1 MRPATG
7 LKLARPLTPPAA
19 ARKIKEDFPMHA
31 QIVYMTAGDLAEA
44 RRIGRTLV
52 EERLAACVNIID
64 GMRAVYR
71 WEGELQEGQEVVVIA
86 KTVAAKVDALV
97 ARVKAL
103 HSYECCC
110 VLALPVAAGNSP
122 FLDWIAAEVAP

>member
-1 MRPATG
+1 MQ
-7 LKLARPLTPPAA
+7 
-19 ARKIKEDFPMHA
+19 A

-110 VLALPVAAGNSP
+110 VLALPVTAGNPP

>member
-1 MRPATG
+1 MQ
-7 LKLARPLTPPAA
+7 
-19 ARKIKEDFPMHA
+19 A

-110 VLALPVAAGNSP
+110 VLALPVAAGNPP

>member
-1 MRPATG
+1 
-7 LKLARPLTPPAA
+7 
-19 ARKIKEDFPMHA
+19 
-31 QIVYMTAGDLAEA
+31 MTAGDLAEA

-71 WEGELQEGQEVVVIA
+71 WEGRVQEGEEVVVIA

-97 ARVKAL
+97 ARVKTL
-103 HSYECCC
+103 HSYACCC
-110 VLALPVAAGNSP
+110 VLALPVAAGNPP
-122 FLDWIAAEVAP
+122 FLDWIAAEVAL

>member
-1 MRPATG
+1 MQP
-7 LKLARPLTPPAA
+7 
-19 ARKIKEDFPMHA
+19 
-31 QIVYMTAGDLAEA
+31 QIVYMTTGDLAEA

-103 HSYECCC
+103 HSYQCCC
-110 VLALPVAAGNSP
+110 VLALPVAAGNPP

>member
-1 MRPATG
+1 MQP
-7 LKLARPLTPPAA
+7 
-19 ARKIKEDFPMHA
+19 

-103 HSYECCC
+103 HSYQCCC
-110 VLALPVAAGNSP
+110 VLALPVAAGNPP